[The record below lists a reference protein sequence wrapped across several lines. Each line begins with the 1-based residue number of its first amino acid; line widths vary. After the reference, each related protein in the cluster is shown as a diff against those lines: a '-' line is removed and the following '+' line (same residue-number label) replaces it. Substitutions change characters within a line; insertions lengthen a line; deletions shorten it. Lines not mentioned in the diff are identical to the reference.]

1 MARFDDID
9 PQDIDPDT
17 GRPYPGY
24 SSPAIDTSFHDHE
37 MAVDDDP
44 DDQVRELLK
53 QWKCSCTEGFYL
65 QRSRVDPR
73 RHGGFGEWIVC
84 SRCSGSGLDPRATKA
99 LALLPRE
106 PETYPNGAPMFSAD
120 GTMLDDKGNRSIFD
134 DIDEGPDGDDDDA
147 CTNPGGHKWA
157 YTGTQYGGDDERWQ
171 GEGRCYCEHCGA
183 DGDA

>member
-1 MARFDDID
+1 MSDID

-17 GRPYPGY
+17 GRPYPSY
-24 SSPAIDTSFHDHE
+24 SSPALDTSFHDYE
-37 MAVDDDP
+37 MDVDDDP
-44 DDQVRELLK
+44 IDQVRELL
-53 QWKCSCTEGFYL
+53 QGWRCNCHHGFYL
-65 QRSRVDPR
+65 NRSAAMGS
-73 RHGGFGEWIVC
+73 HGYGEWVPC
-84 SRCSGSGLDPRATKA
+84 KACGGSGLHPRAAKA

-134 DIDEGPDGDDDDA
+134 DIDEGPDGDDHDA
-147 CTNPGGHKWA
+147 CTNRGGHKWA